1 MNKDTFIHD
10 ISRELANRAHAGT
23 SFSPEKRGEAEINDY
38 ASTLASDFENLSRDA
53 TTPEKR
59 SLLETEFAR
68 YREGYRTRYSAYL
81 SSRSRCLSS
90 MITGPS
96 NFPTRRNQK
105 RNGMADRR
113 LEDLNEFRARALAAI
128 NKALHPERRPIM
140 AGDGDALDRLK
151 DKIAE
156 AEALQST
163 MRAVNTAIRRHAKAG
178 RGAQIKAMLEANSDL
193 CEANAALMLNPD
205 CLGRIGYYDFEL
217 SNNNA
222 NIRRMKSRLEWLRRD
237 NATKPTTIRGEDG
250 VLYEDCPADNRV
262 RLFFSRIPD
271 VTVRTRLK
279 SQGFRWTPS
288 LRCWQAYR
296 NSRSLESGKEFV
308 SPAPVAS

>member
-1 MNKDTFIHD
+1 MNKETFIHD

-38 ASTLASDFENLSRDA
+38 ASTLASDFENLSRGA
-53 TTPEKR
+53 TTPEKQ

-96 NFPTRRNQK
+96 NFPTLRNQK
-105 RNGMADRR
+105 RNSAADRR
-113 LEDLNEFRARALAAI
+113 LEDLNAFRARALPAI

-156 AEALQST
+156 AGALQSI
-163 MRAVNTAIRRHAKAG
+163 MRAVNVAIRRRAKAG
-178 RGAQIKAMLEANSDL
+178 RGAQIEAMLEANPDL
-193 CEANAALMLNPD
+193 CEAKAGLMLNPD
-205 CLGRIGYYDFEL
+205 CLGRIGYHDFEL

-222 NIRRMKSRLEWLRRD
+222 NIRRMKARLEWLSRD
-237 NATKPTTIRGEDG
+237 KATEPTTIRGEDG

-279 SQGFRWTPS
+279 SKGFRWTPS

-296 NSRSLESGKEFV
+296 NSRALENGKQFV
-308 SPAPVAS
+308 SPASSAS